1 MSQSRNMSIISKTRK
16 FDNICKKLILIHKLL
31 CIHSYLNVKKSLKIP
46 KRQSKAVSVRTY
58 SVQYTNTKIRNTLLK
73 KAQSLNIKV
82 DKDYKIVH
90 ERRMT

>member
-16 FDNICKKLILIHKLL
+16 FDNLCKKLILIHKLL
-31 CIHSYLNVKKSLKIP
+31 CIHSYLNVKKKFED
-46 KRQSKAVSVRTY
+46 SKEAIKSVSGRTY

-82 DKDYKIVH
+82 DKDYEYMK
-90 ERRMT
+90 EE